1 MSPHDKSW
9 GSLSSLLSAPYT
21 PSPPIPWLGDLGSRS
36 MIKLSPH
43 CRTKGVLVGVRG
55 SGRALEEGS
64 DLVSGAA

>member
-1 MSPHDKSW
+1 
-9 GSLSSLLSAPYT
+9 
-21 PSPPIPWLGDLGSRS
+21 